1 MSDVTTYRAKDV
13 LVIFG
18 ANQLHGFSE
27 EDMVTIKAHG
37 EGTQIYVGADGE
49 VGRSLDPDE
58 CLEITIE
65 LAKTS
70 KSNDTLST
78 YYNLDRKT
86 GKGLV
91 PIMIKDLSGTTL
103 VVAKQAW
110 IANVPEMKY
119 GKKINSNSWTIHT
132 GPAEA
137 FFGGNN

>member
-1 MSDVTTYRAKDV
+1 MRDVTTYRAKDV
-13 LVIFG
+13 LIIFG
-18 ANQLHGFSE
+18 ASQLHGFSE
-27 EDMVTIKAHG
+27 EDMVAIKPHG

-58 CLEITIE
+58 CLEVTIE

-70 KSNDTLST
+70 ESNDVLTN

-91 PIMIKDLSGTTL
+91 PLMIKDLSGTTL
-103 VVAKQAW
+103 VAAKQAW
-110 IANVPEMKY
+110 VTNVPEVKL

-132 GPAEA
+132 GAAEVL
-137 FFGGNN
+137 FGGNN